1 MARYRGPEHRIWR
14 RLGSESAP
22 PWVRVRRETPPGQ
35 HGGGRMRGGKQSE
48 HAKQLVEKQKLRC
61 YYGVLEKQ
69 FRRYV
74 ARAQR
79 LTGVSGHNLIR
90 LLETRL
96 DTVVYRLGF
105 ATSLRGA
112 RQLVGHGH
120 VEVNG
125 AKCNIP
131 SRQVTVGDRV
141 GVREKSRTMKVVRDA
156 LEQRGNVLPPYL
168 ALDPARMVGE
178 LLSDPERGDVAVN
191 VNERMVIEFY
201 ARRNVRE

>member
-1 MARYRGPEHRIWR
+1 
-14 RLGSESAP
+14 
-22 PWVRVRRETPPGQ
+22 
-35 HGGGRMRGGKQSE
+35 MRGGKQSE
-48 HAKQLVEKQKLRC
+48 HAKQLIEKQKLRC

-79 LTGVSGHNLIR
+79 ISGVTGHNLIR

-105 ATSLRGA
+105 APSLRAA
-112 RQLVGHGH
+112 RQLVSHGH
-120 VEVNG
+120 IEVNG
-125 AKCNIP
+125 QKCDVP
-131 SRQVTVGDRV
+131 SRQVAVGDRV
-141 GVREKSRTMKVVRDA
+141 GVRERSRTLKVVRDA
-156 LEQRGNVLPPYL
+156 LEHRGNVLPPYL

-178 LLSDPERGDVAVN
+178 LLADPERSDVAVN
-191 VNERMVIEFY
+191 VNERMVIEYY